1 MPALTAAAVITL
13 ALGISGNTAIFSLL
27 NAVVFR
33 TLPVVAPSELSL
45 VYRAMPGAPGDVS
58 GGLERSDIFAHTAL
72 RKFEAALPVG
82 AKLAAMSSI
91 ARFEI
96 AAGGT
101 AEGADASVQL
111 VSGEFF
117 STFGVQPAGGRM
129 FSADDNRVHDAHAV
143 AVLRYE
149 FAQRRYG
156 EADSALGQTIP
167 INGVAFTVIGVAQPG
182 FSGVT
187 ISNAVDIWLP
197 TTMQHSVAYRLN
209 AATHNADINEPW
221 VSQSG
226 VEWLNIVVRSP
237 NDTIKVGARG
247 AVAAAFREEV
257 AVEAERR
264 GGGETQRMLTSELRL
279 ESFAGGFSGV
289 RSQYAEAL
297 FFLMA
302 MVALLL
308 IIVCANVAN
317 LLLARGAA
325 RAREI
330 GIRLALGA
338 TRRRLVRQLLV
349 ESVMLALVGAA
360 IAIPLAWWS
369 SLALADVALVRD
381 TLPQGFATDWRVL
394 AFTGGVSATAALV
407 FGLLPALRSTGAS
420 HVTHTNVAAAAST
433 PSRTMRVLVAG
444 QIALAVVLVA
454 VAALFGRT
462 LVNLSHFEPGFDRRH
477 IVSIRLITRNEA
489 AFTAEQ
495 LAILRSRVLESVRSV
510 PGVVAADVSYTG
522 IVSGAE
528 SIGGTNIEGYQP
540 VPGERVRLQENRVG
554 PAYFQATGM
563 TLREGRLFTDRDVA
577 DTPDVAVVNEATVR
591 QYFGGRS
598 PVGKRLGYSD
608 LDSEI
613 VGVVADARVNGLR
626 REPVPMVFYPL
637 AQRSQFPRYLDVR
650 ASGDPAAVG
659 AAVSRAITDVDPRV
673 RVGRITPIEV
683 ALGRGINRDRLL
695 TYVAAGFGGLAL
707 LLAATGIY
715 GVMSYAV
722 ARRTRE
728 MGIRAALGATPTAV
742 RRLVLADGMRL
753 VLIGLALGTF
763 GSFAAG
769 RLVQGLVFGIMPSD
783 PATHAGV
790 MVTLVAVG
798 LLACYLPAQRAAR
811 VDPAVTL
818 RVE

>member
-1 MPALTAAAVITL
+1 MPAVTAAAVITL

-33 TLPVVAPSELSL
+33 TLPVPAPSELSL
-45 VYRAMPGAPGDVS
+45 VYRAMPRAPGDIV
-58 GGLERSDIFAHTAL
+58 GGLEPADIFAHTAL
-72 RKFEAALPVG
+72 RRFEAALPLG

-96 AAGGT
+96 VAGGT
-101 AEGADASVQL
+101 GEGADASVQL

-117 STFGVQPAGGRM
+117 STLGVQPAAGRM
-129 FSADDNRVHDAHAV
+129 FSADDTRAHGAHPV
-143 AVLRYE
+143 AVLGYGFTE
-149 FAQRRYG
+149 RRYG
-156 EADSALGQTIP
+156 DAHSVLGQTIR
-167 INGVAFTVIGVAQPG
+167 INGVAFTVIGVTQPG
-182 FSGVT
+182 FSGVM
-187 ISNAVDIWLP
+187 IGNAVDIWLP

-221 VSQSG
+221 VLQSG
-226 VEWLNIVVRSP
+226 VEWLNILVRAP
-237 NDTIKVGARG
+237 NDTIKRSVRDAL
-247 AVAAAFREEV
+247 AAAFRDEV
-257 AVEAERR
+257 ALEAARR
-264 GGGETQRMLTSELRL
+264 GGAEAQRMMASDLRL
-279 ESFAGGFSGV
+279 ESFAGGFSAV
-289 RSQYAEAL
+289 RSRYAEAL
-297 FFLMA
+297 YILMA

-308 IIVCANVAN
+308 IIACANVAN

-330 GIRLALGA
+330 GIRLAIGA

-349 ESVMLALVGAA
+349 ESVMLAVIGAA

-381 TLPQGFATDWRVL
+381 TLPQGFATNWRVL

-420 HVTHTNVAAAAST
+420 HVTMNIAAAT
-433 PSRTMRVLVAG
+433 GSRTMRVIVAG
-444 QIALAVVLVA
+444 QMALAVVLVA
-454 VAALFGRT
+454 FAALFGRT
-462 LVNLSHFEPGFDRRH
+462 LINLSRFEPGFDRRH
-477 IVSIRLITRNEA
+477 IVSIRLMTRNEA

-495 LAILRSRVLESVRSV
+495 LAMLRSRVLERVRSV
-510 PGVVAADVSYTG
+510 PGVLTADVSYTG
-522 IVSGAE
+522 IVSGAQ

-540 VPGERVRLQENRVG
+540 APGERVRLQENRVG

-577 DTPDVAVVNEATVR
+577 EAPYVAVVNETTVR

-598 PVGKRLGYSD
+598 PVGKRLGYSNSD

-613 VGVVADARVNGLR
+613 VGVVADARVDGLR
-626 REPVPMVFYPL
+626 REPAPMVFYPL

-683 ALGRGINRDRLL
+683 ALGRGITRDRLL
-695 TYVAAGFGGLAL
+695 TYVAAGFGVLAL
-707 LLAATGIY
+707 LLVATGMY

-722 ARRTRE
+722 ARRMRE
-728 MGIRAALGATPTAV
+728 IGIRAALGATPSAV
-742 RRLVLADGMRL
+742 RRLVVADGMRL
-753 VLIGLALGTF
+753 VLIGLAFGIF
-763 GSFAAG
+763 GSLVAG
-769 RLVQGLVFGIMPSD
+769 RVVQGLVFGLAPSD
-783 PATHAGV
+783 LETYVGV

-798 LLACYLPAQRAAR
+798 LLACYLPARHAAR